1 MHAGHTKSPDRREM
15 YSRLVRVEV
24 ALAEQNELL
33 AQVALEQELAA
44 TTQPQPAGS
53 RDDQG
58 SRATGGVA
66 FLGPFRASSRPF
78 RLCFNFRQL

>member
-15 YSRLVRVEV
+15 YSRLARVEV

-33 AQVALEQELAA
+33 AQVALEQELTA
-44 TTQPQPAGS
+44 TTQPQPA
-53 RDDQG
+53 RPDDDRG

-66 FLGPFRASSRPF
+66 FLEPFRVSPRPIQ
-78 RLCFNFRQL
+78 LCSNFR